1 MSSRASMWLLI
12 MLLVCLCGRET
23 AFAFRMQQTNRP
35 RDAAMEDK
43 TPESQSSR
51 MDGSSN
57 TNRVPPSPPREE
69 EQPIDSSNNA
79 SQQDHTIPRKEPI
92 EEARSEIPSTKNPPT
107 ASYSY
112 TTSFADDNDDE
123 DDQIMDLDEQ
133 DAVSESQKVT
143 AEDHATIPEEM
154 GQLDDEPEAP
164 NHEHGQHSSISNH
177 DTYVSSN
184 SENAGSSEAMG
195 DINDSEIGKVTKE
208 GGESADII
216 DDDEQETV
224 EEQVQ
229 SETSIGDESLSLKG
243 GEDTM
248 GGAGTLIDTPQTTG
262 DIEKEEEEKKDED
275 SELKC
280 NNKILS
286 DALATKEA
294 DAIREKALL
303 ELAEQLKS
311 MAESIHEIGRG
322 IQELKKVAQ
331 PDIPHD
337 DVVTEDR
344 VLTNDHNNDDDD
356 IEEEENEDLAE
367 GAVITDLDDSLH
379 EISEEVHL
387 IEEILAEFADIPDVN
402 LTVPEMASE
411 EFVNEAL
418 LDLDPSVSVDVEAAL
433 LEEATETVEFEE
445 NDEVGEMDD
454 SEKSDLETPV
464 LSDDVPTDSTQS
476 SEDTIDSSDTRP
488 MAEPSLPSAE
498 DAFNGSDGEP
508 LASDSETG
516 DEMMMEDD
524 ATKDDNDFSPDIKE
538 VSDTETS
545 ESAKEL
551 ETNINLDEGD
561 DSSSTDGGKEEPTFQ
576 DENELASADDD
587 ATMVLEE
594 EQLVKDEIELEGV
607 DDDSITFL
615 KGESTP
621 LDDNKLENPD
631 DDSSILIED
640 ETALQEDNEFE
651 GVDVSGIEESGESN
665 ESPTTVLHEPDIVG
679 DTGSLEY
686 LSSYQGPD
694 EKETMLKIVDEF
706 PDDFG
711 RQEVPVQVSMVTSDT
726 KVDTQI
732 YNREFVE
739 GLDDLHKLMEEVD
752 PPDEMDVGA
761 AGSSI
766 QDVLMGQGTKI
777 ISKRLS
783 QEVSKAKTLA
793 SVMGKRVRKKWDKL
807 VRHEGSNEKTKF
819 GEVCSTAVEIIRE
832 SRHRVVDGANNLW
845 KPIISQWKQLSGL
858 FDQLLGG
865 EDDEDE
871 EEDFE
876 FGANM
881 FETTRLQAM
890 DKIKQNIRSSTESLD

>member
-12 MLLVCLCGRET
+12 MLLVCLCGEET

-43 TPESQSSR
+43 TPESQSNR
-51 MDGSSN
+51 MDGSSYQEKAN
-57 TNRVPPSPPREE
+57 TNRVPPSPPQEE

-92 EEARSEIPSTKNPPT
+92 EEPKIEIPSTKNPPT

-133 DAVSESQKVT
+133 DAVIESQKVT
-143 AEDHATIPEEM
+143 AEDHATIPEETV
-154 GQLDDEPEAP
+154 QLDDEPEAP
-164 NHEHGQHSSISNH
+164 NHQHGQHSSISNH
-177 DTYVSSN
+177 DTYISSN

-195 DINDSEIGKVTKE
+195 DINDNGMGKASKE
-208 GGESADII
+208 GGNSADII
-216 DDDEQETV
+216 DDDEQQTV

-243 GEDTM
+243 DEDTM
-248 GGAGTLIDTPQTTG
+248 GEAGTLIDTPQTTE
-262 DIEKEEEEKKDED
+262 DIETEEEKKDED
-275 SELKC
+275 SMC

-311 MAESIHEIGRG
+311 MAESINEIGRG

-337 DVVTEDR
+337 NVVTEDR
-344 VLTNDHNNDDDD
+344 VSTDDHNNDDD

-367 GAVITDLDDSLH
+367 GTVITDLDDSLH
-379 EISEEVHL
+379 EISEEVQL

-402 LTVPEMASE
+402 LTVPEMDSE
-411 EFVNEAL
+411 EFENETL

-433 LEEATETVEFEE
+433 LEEAMETVEFEE
-445 NDEVGEMDD
+445 NDEVGEMND

-476 SEDTIDSSDTRP
+476 IEDTIDSSDT
-488 MAEPSLPSAE
+488 MAEPSLPSTE
-498 DAFNGSDGEP
+498 DAFNEP

-516 DEMMMEDD
+516 DEMMIEDD

-538 VSDTETS
+538 LSDTETS
-545 ESAKEL
+545 ESAREL
-551 ETNINLDEGD
+551 ETNVNLDEGD

-594 EQLVKDEIELEGV
+594 EHLVKNGLIELEGV
-607 DDDSITFL
+607 DDDSITL
-615 KGESTP
+615 LTGEATP
-621 LDDNKLENPD
+621 LDDNELENLD

-651 GVDVSGIEESGESN
+651 GVDVSGIEEAGESN
-665 ESPTTVLHEPDIVG
+665 ESPTTVLHEPDVMG
-679 DTGSLEY
+679 DTDSLED
-686 LSSYQGPD
+686 LSSYQGQD
-694 EKETMLKIVDEF
+694 EKETMLKI
-706 PDDFG
+706 
-711 RQEVPVQVSMVTSDT
+711 DT

-766 QDVLMGQGTKI
+766 QEVLMGQGTKI

-783 QEVSKAKTLA
+783 QEASKAKTLA

-819 GEVCSTAVEIIRE
+819 GEVCSTAVKIIRE
-832 SRHRVVDGANNLW
+832 SRHRVVDGTNNLW

-858 FDQLLGG
+858 FDKLLGG

-881 FETTRLQAM
+881 FETTRLEAM